1 LTGPVHAPA
10 SIYERIG
17 EMKNQSERQ
26 NDEYRNMTWEE
37 IRKLQEETPD
47 GTMIHIEVDEDAGK
61 DE

>member
-1 LTGPVHAPA
+1 
-10 SIYERIG
+10 
-17 EMKNQSERQ
+17 MKNQSERQ

>member
-1 LTGPVHAPA
+1 
-10 SIYERIG
+10 
-17 EMKNQSERQ
+17 MKNQSERQ

-47 GTMIHIEVDEDAGK
+47 RTMIHIEVDKDAGK